1 MNEGIHVDQ
10 LDPQPEPQP
19 ARATE
24 LDSTTQ
30 RPKRSG
36 DEPELTHPP
45 TVEGAGSPLAGGL
58 SFGQPSAAQT
68 PQLNQQTHQG
78 PQLGE
83 PAKPAPT
90 FHIDADRIAPP
101 FYKAPGVERAPRW
114 PRQQEKPHHRLIAIL
129 SAEGRSAQE
138 IADTLDLCIQTVR
151 DVKKEPFCQKLIAE
165 LQAQAGIN
173 IVRKKLE
180 LATPQ
185 AAQTLVDIMSGAI
198 DSSPGVRKQAA
209 ESILDRVFGPTPQTI
224 NHITKDASE
233 LTSEELKQF
242 IVN

>member
-10 LDPQPEPQP
+10 LDPEQ
-19 ARATE
+19 AKATE
-24 LDSTTQ
+24 LNQPVQEPQS
-30 RPKRSG
+30 KCSG
-36 DEPELTHPP
+36 AEPETKL
-45 TVEGAGSPLAGGL
+45 
-58 SFGQPSAAQT
+58 AAQT
-68 PQLNQQTHQG
+68 LQLNEAAKQTQ
-78 PQLGE
+78 
-83 PAKPAPT
+83 PAAAPT

-101 FYKAPGVERAPRW
+101 FYKAPGVEATPRW
-114 PRQQEKPHHRLIAIL
+114 QRQQERPHHRLIAIL
-129 SAEGRSAQE
+129 SAEGRTTQE

-151 DVKKEPFCQKLIAE
+151 DVRREPFCQKLIAE